1 MNLFPYAISNALG
14 WTILHSLWQGMLIAI
29 FAAVVLLFMRHQPAQ
44 WRYRVTGLA
53 MLLLLLTSVA
63 TFYWY
68 TQQDARTLAENASAM
83 APADATD
90 APPTTTDITA
100 ATAPDSTATTATQ
113 SNVLGTFIQRAGAY
127 FEPHLSLIALMWCFG
142 FGAYLLRLL
151 GNIGQVYYLKK
162 QRNFPADEYWA
173 DIKNQLLQK
182 AGLRTAVELV
192 ESTLV
197 RTPLVVG
204 HIKPYIMFPIGLINR
219 LDPFEVEAIIAHE
232 IAHIVRR
239 DYLFNILQSLVE
251 TLFYYHPAVWWMSG
265 EMRREREIAADDMAI
280 ALTGNAVNYAKA
292 LVVVQELAYFPMST
306 ALAFAGNRKSQLF
319 TRIQNILKTN
329 HSKYFAMEKFISA
342 GVFLL
347 LMVGLALAQT
357 GSNATPPSFE
367 QKQWNK
373 PTFTAADSMKGIW
386 VAEMENGKLCLTLT
400 QKSNRNFWNNSDC
413 YELSAFS
420 PLPNGKGSFSMTR
433 EAGTIVFDG
442 EFDGKEGYGKF
453 TFNVNPQFKKTLD
466 TKKIGGVDDNF
477 YIHFCLHNITG
488 EYIDFVR
495 SKGFNNVNGDDL
507 VGLAVHGLDQREI
520 ETYLNLFAKK
530 GQKNVDI
537 EDLMAFKIHGITEAY
552 INEISN
558 IGFKNLSLEEIMSAK
573 IHGIDAAFV
582 QECTKMG
589 FKNLDFDEVLSMKIH
604 DISPDYLADLKKA
617 GVENLSFEDVLSY
630 KIHGI
635 DADYL
640 LNLKKSGFNINDHDA
655 VLSKKIHNITP
666 EYAASLKAAGFDLD
680 ESDMMAWKIHDVT
693 PEYAK
698 AMKAAGFDLN
708 VQEVL
713 SWKIH
718 DVTPE
723 YANSLKAAGFNL
735 DVQEVLTWKIH
746 DITPET
752 IKEYQKLGFKNLTG
766 DDILSFKIHGVDAE
780 FINGFKKIGF
790 NNIAPDDVVALRIHD
805 VTPEFIEKARKN
817 GFDNMT
823 IDEYV
828 QLKIQFGNKIRQ

>member
-1 MNLFPYAISNALG
+1 MELFPYALSNALG

-29 FAAVVLLFMRHQPAQ
+29 LAAVVLLFMRHQPAQ

-53 MLLLLLTSVA
+53 MLLLLLVTTA
-63 TFYWY
+63 TFFGY
-68 TQQDARTLAENASAM
+68 TRPNAQTVADHPSAVT
-83 APADATD
+83 PADTTD
-90 APPTTTDITA
+90 AHTTATDITPPS
-100 ATAPDSTATTATQ
+100 TPDSTATTATKG
-113 SNVLGTFIQRAGAY
+113 NALGAFIQRAGAY
-127 FEPHLSLIALMWCFG
+127 FEPHLSLIALLWFFG

-173 DIKNQLLQK
+173 DIKNQLLEK
-182 AGLRTAVELV
+182 AGLGKAVELV

-219 LDPFEVEAIIAHE
+219 LDPYEVEAIIAHE

-357 GSNATPPSFE
+357 GTDATPPSFAP
-367 QKQWNK
+367 KQMTK
-373 PTFTAADSMKGIW
+373 PQFTAADSTKGIW

-400 QKSNRNFWNNSDC
+400 QKGNHHFWNNSDC

-420 PLPNGKGSFSMTR
+420 ALPNGKGSFSMTR

-453 TFNVNPQFKKTLD
+453 TFNVNPQFKKTLAA
-466 TKKIGGVDDNF
+466 KKIEGVDDNF

-495 SKGFNNVNGDDL
+495 SKGFNDLQGDDL
-507 VGLAVHGLDQREI
+507 VGLAVHGLDQKEI
-520 ETYLNLFAKK
+520 ETYLNIFAKK
-530 GQKNVDI
+530 GQNNVDI
-537 EDLMAFKIHGITEAY
+537 EDLMSVKVHGITEEY
-552 INEISN
+552 VNEMSKL
-558 IGFKNLSLEEIMSAK
+558 GFKNLNMEEITSAK
-573 IHGIDAAFV
+573 IHGLDAAFV
-582 QECTKMG
+582 QECAKMG
-589 FKNLDFDEVLSMKIH
+589 FPNLDFEEVVSMKIH
-604 DISPDYLADLKKA
+604 GVSPEYLTDLKKA
-617 GVENLSFEDVLSY
+617 GLENLSFEDLISF

-635 DADYL
+635 DAGYL
-640 LNLKKSGFNINDHDA
+640 SDLKKSGFNIADHDA

-666 EYAASLKAAGFDLD
+666 EYAASLKAAGFNLD
-680 ESDMMAWKIHDVT
+680 ESDLMAWKIHDVT
-693 PEYAK
+693 PEYAN
-698 AMKAAGFDLN
+698 ALKAAGFNLD
-708 VQEVL
+708 VQEIL

-723 YANSLKAAGFNL
+723 YANTLKAAGFNL

-752 IKEYQKLGFKNLTG
+752 IREYQKMGFKNLTS
-766 DDILSFKIHGVDAE
+766 DDILSFKIHGVTAD
-780 FINGFKKIGF
+780 FINGFKKLGF
-790 NNIAPDDVVALRIHD
+790 NDLSPEDAVALQIHN